1 MKNKTA
7 ALQIYFIMIVSP
19 FIFYSPSSA
28 SERCVY
34 SDLKEVRIETTVSTV
49 STVEVEYCGGD
60 DGGRVFVGMLTGK
73 NKQGYNFSIDN
84 RAYSISI
91 DSDIELKNGG
101 GRGLG
106 VANGR
111 GRSGDGMWYWV
122 FDQKKKLYQYIG
134 EAPRLYRSKAK
145 CGEIFSIESGSGDVQ
160 SVRYGHQ
167 VKNDRLILV
176 SAMGFIPVDDVYEIS
191 LMTCTPDSRCD
202 EVDRLKDVSP
212 EKAQRYMNG
221 TEDCDQER
229 GPGN

>member
-1 MKNKTA
+1 MKAKLT
-7 ALQIYFIMIVSP
+7 ALQVSFIVIFLS
-19 FIFYSPSSA
+19 FIFSTPSSA

-34 SDLKEVRIETTVSTV
+34 SDLKEVRIETSVGAVSTV
-49 STVEVEYCGGD
+49 KVEYCGSD
-60 DGGRVFVGMLTGK
+60 DGGRVSIRILTGK
-73 NKQGYNFSIDN
+73 NRQNYKFIVEN

-91 DSDIELKNGG
+91 DSDIELKDDG

-106 VANGR
+106 VANGG

-122 FDQKKKLYQYIG
+122 FDRKKRLYRYIG
-134 EAPRLYRSKAK
+134 EAPRLYRSKTK
-145 CGEIFSIESGSGDVQ
+145 CGGIFSIESGSGDVQ
-160 SVRYGHQ
+160 SMRYSYQ
-167 VKNDRLILV
+167 VKNDRLILLG
-176 SAMGFIPVDDVYEIS
+176 AMGFIPIDDVYEIS
-191 LMTCTPDSRCD
+191 LMTCTPDSRCN

>member
-1 MKNKTA
+1 M
-7 ALQIYFIMIVSP
+7 
-19 FIFYSPSSA
+19 
-28 SERCVY
+28 
-34 SDLKEVRIETTVSTV
+34 
-49 STVEVEYCGGD
+49 EVEYCGGG
-60 DGGRVFVGMLTGK
+60 DGGHVSVSLLTGK
-73 NKQGYNFSIDN
+73 SRREYKFIVEN
-84 RAYSISI
+84 RAYSVSV
-91 DSDIELKNGG
+91 DSDIELKDDGKRGLGVVNGG
-101 GRGLG
+101 GR
-106 VANGR
+106 A
-111 GRSGDGMWYWV
+111 GDGMWYWV

-134 EAPRLYRSKAK
+134 EAQRLYRSKAK

-160 SVRYGHQ
+160 SVRYGYQ

-221 TEDCDQER
+221 TKDCDQER